1 MSAFFIVY
9 AIIVVLFWI
18 YLIVMGQQK
27 IMRWSIVLAWM
38 VSGANIIGFILYLIL
53 HKRFL
58 NNETAD

>member
-1 MSAFFIVY
+1 MNAVFIVY

-27 IMRWSIVLAWM
+27 RMRWSIVLAWM